1 MFNRDVNSRFEDWLL
16 NPQETLDVEVKQW
29 LDLADPEH
37 QGVVAKALIALENH
51 GGGFLLF
58 GYQDVDG
65 TLVPDP
71 NRPVSLE
78 PYLTDAMNAI
88 VKKRAEPAFHV
99 EVTLQKHPATGEE
112 YPLVRVA
119 GASRVPVRSD
129 SATAGG
135 TLRQHVYYV
144 RAPGPESRAPMNA
157 AEWDVL
163 LRRVLRNQRDELLDL
178 LRNISGAAALVGT
191 TPQLT
196 EADLLESFFA
206 ASLKRWR
213 ELNDQ
218 LPAGHPAKIEKG
230 FFIFSARLIGTSKSL
245 GAQAILEANQS
256 ARRYTGWPTFVTDYQ
271 EATRPRLVSGSIEAW
286 LANVSHPDVGHA
298 DFWRIAPEGNFFLL
312 RGYQEDSTDS
322 LRGFAQPGT
331 VLDIT
336 LPVWRLGEFL
346 LRIGDLGQAMFEGDY
361 SVVVLCGWHGL
372 AGRRLS
378 VHNTRRFF
386 AGTYRS
392 SEDVVRTTG
401 QFTRQ
406 AISDLLPETVRTLT
420 LPLYEHFDFF
430 KPPGKFYVEE
440 LGEMMKNR
448 Y

>member
-16 NPQETLDVEVKQW
+16 NPQETLDFEVKQW
-29 LDLADPEH
+29 LDLSDPEH

-65 TLVPDP
+65 TLVPDT
-71 NRPVSLE
+71 NRPASLE

-99 EVTLQKHPATGEE
+99 EVTLQKHPTSGEE

-135 TLRQHVYYV
+135 TLRQNIYYV
-144 RAPGPESRAPMNA
+144 RAPGPESRAPINA
-157 AEWDVL
+157 AEWDSL

-178 LRNISGAAALVGT
+178 LRSISGPGSIIGI
-191 TPQLT
+191 TPQPT
-196 EADLLESFFA
+196 EADQLEAFHA
-206 ASLKRWR
+206 GSLDRWR
-213 ELNDQ
+213 ELNAG
-218 LPAGHPAKIEKG
+218 LPEGHAAKITKG
-230 FFIFSARLIGTSKSL
+230 FFVFSARGIGTRKSV

-256 ARRYTGWPTFVTDYQ
+256 ARRYTGWPTFVVDHQ
-271 EATRPRLVSGSIEAW
+271 EPTRPKLVNGAIEAW
-286 LANVSHPDVGHA
+286 LANAPHPDVGHA
-298 DFWRIAPEGNFFLL
+298 DFWRIAPDGNFFLL

-322 LRGFAQPGT
+322 MRGFAQPGT
-331 VLDIT
+331 VLEVT

-346 LRIGDLGQAMFEGDY
+346 LRIVDLGDVMFEDGY
-361 SVVVLCGWHGL
+361 EVLVLCEWHGL

-378 VHNTRRFF
+378 VQNARRFL

-392 SEDVVRTTG
+392 SQDVVRTTG
-401 QFTRQ
+401 QFKRDS
-406 AISDLLPETVRTLT
+406 ILDLLPETVRSLT

-430 KPPGKFYVEE
+430 KPPEKFYVEE
-440 LGEMMKNR
+440 LGEMMNSR
-448 Y
+448 F